1 MPLSNQIL
9 APTNGNDQIMSDYFE
24 KSIAAIENKDA
35 VSFHELFSEEARKE
49 KAAELLTEIEFIL
62 DFYQG
67 KMVTYDFNI
76 GHTEN
81 EYSSDGST
89 CILHGCCNIKAS
101 M

>member
-1 MPLSNQIL
+1 MRIRSGIPLLFAVVLCFLLFGGCTMPFSNQIL

-62 DFYQG
+62 DFY
-67 KMVTYDFNI
+67 
-76 GHTEN
+76 
-81 EYSSDGST
+81 
-89 CILHGCCNIKAS
+89 
-101 M
+101 

>member
-1 MPLSNQIL
+1 M
-9 APTNGNDQIMSDYFE
+9 
-24 KSIAAIENKDA
+24 
-35 VSFHELFSEEARKE
+35 
-49 KAAELLTEIEFIL
+49 LTEIEFIL

-89 CILHGCCNIKAS
+89 CILHGCFHITTDQSTYTAYVTLKQADSNDSLNGGAAALSKCRSFFCIVNYD
-101 M
+101 